1 MIKVEDMMTRN
12 PHTLL
17 RTHTLA
23 DARHMMEALD
33 IRHIPIVDANRKLL
47 GVITHR
53 DVLAAQESSLY
64 NQNAETS
71 YTEETPLYEVMHTGV
86 MSVAP
91 QAGLKE
97 SAIYMQKHKV
107 GCLPVV
113 SKGEL
118 VGIITDSDF
127 VTIAINLLELQEDTE
142 PDEIELDD
150 TLEDDLI

>member
-150 TLEDDLI
+150 TLEDDLL